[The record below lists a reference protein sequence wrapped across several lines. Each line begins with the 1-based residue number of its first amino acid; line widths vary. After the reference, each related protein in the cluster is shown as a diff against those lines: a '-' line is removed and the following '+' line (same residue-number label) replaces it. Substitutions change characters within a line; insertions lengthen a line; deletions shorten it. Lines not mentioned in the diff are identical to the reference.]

1 MVGLI
6 PVTNILFLAKGEK
19 ANLISSN
26 ELLCSMA
33 KQENIEFHNAENL
46 VDLKPE
52 IRAHRPEILLI
63 DEEVFCENLGNPECR
78 YSSKSCRPFVL
89 VLMNPGHSKEETF
102 SFLRNGADDVIDRDV
117 SEEEFILKV
126 FSILRR
132 KEVLEVDHLSDLPAK
147 NKTYSILEHCRS
159 NLNDWAV
166 IHIDILNFQSY
177 GTMYGVA
184 QADKAIT
191 KTAYFLR
198 NVLKEIE
205 ISEYFIGHLGRD
217 NFVIVADTNSFEK
230 VVFEI
235 KRKFKN
241 ILEQLYKKVDYD
253 NGYIISSA
261 PNKVRR
267 KEGLLDLNIGYCSSI
282 DRNFLSGTDIIE
294 QCVRNKMNS
303 ELKNKRVLVL
313 EDDEDFAFLLEET
326 LIREGN
332 DARLASSLENLI
344 EEVER
349 FQPRSLILEASKL
362 GPKNFQPLCGQL
374 QRFKDEFGLKILI
387 ATNVPGHQNFLAH
400 GADVYL
406 PKPYDLETLLKE
418 VRRLRYT
425 HA

>member
-6 PVTNILFLAKGEK
+6 PAKIILFLAKDDEK
-19 ANLISSN
+19 RTICSN
-26 ELLCSMA
+26 QLLCELA
-33 KQENIEFHNAENL
+33 KKENIEFQNSKEL
-46 VDLKPE
+46 VNLKPE
-52 IRAHRPEILLI
+52 VREIRPEILLI
-63 DEEVFCENLGNPECR
+63 DEDVFVENINNSQTK
-78 YSSKSCRPFVL
+78 YASKSCRPFVL
-89 VLMNPGHSKEETF
+89 VLSNPGHSKEETF
-102 SFLRNGADDVIDRDV
+102 EFLRNGADDVIARDV
-117 SEEEFILKV
+117 SEEEFMLKIA
-126 FSILRR
+126 SILRR
-132 KEVLEVDHLSDLPAK
+132 KSVLEIDHLSELPAK

-159 NLNDWAV
+159 QLNDWAV
-166 IHIDILNFQSY
+166 VHIDILNFQSY
-177 GTMYGVA
+177 GVMYGVA
-184 QADKAIT
+184 QADKAIA
-191 KTAYFLR
+191 KTASFLEKVLAEMELEEYFL
-198 NVLKEIE
+198 
-205 ISEYFIGHLGRD
+205 GHLGRD
-217 NFVIVADTNSFEK
+217 NFVVVADTNSFEK
-230 VVFEI
+230 IVFEM

-241 ILEQLYKKVDYD
+241 ILEKLYKKVDYE

-313 EDDEDFAFLLEET
+313 EDDTDFAYLLEET

-332 DARLASSLENLI
+332 DAKLASGLENLI
-344 EEVER
+344 KEVEE

-362 GPKNFQPLCGQL
+362 GPKNFQPICSQL

>member
-1 MVGLI
+1 MGLI
-6 PVTNILFLAKGEK
+6 PKTYILFLAQEGLRKT
-19 ANLISSN
+19 ICTN
-26 ELLCSMA
+26 ELLSKLA
-33 KQENIEFHNAENL
+33 EKENIEFQNSLEL

-52 IRAHRPEILLI
+52 IRELRPEILLI
-63 DEEVFCENLGNPECR
+63 DEEVFLENIKNPNTN

-89 VLMNPGHSKEETF
+89 VLANPGHTKEETF
-102 SFLRNGADDVIDRDV
+102 EFLRNGADDVISRDV
-117 SEEEFILKV
+117 SEEEFMLKIG
-126 FSILRR
+126 SILRR
-132 KEVLEVDHLSDLPAK
+132 KAVLEIDHLSELPAK
-147 NKTYSILEHCRS
+147 NKTYSIMEHCRTQ
-159 NLNDWAV
+159 LNDWAV

-177 GTMYGVA
+177 GVMYGVA
-184 QADKAIT
+184 QADKAIA
-191 KTAYFLR
+191 KTAYFLQD
-198 NVLKEIE
+198 VLDEMPLE
-205 ISEYFIGHLGRD
+205 EYFLGHLGRD
-217 NFVIVADTNSFEK
+217 NFVVVADTNSFEK
-230 VVFEI
+230 IVFEV
-235 KRKFKN
+235 KRRFKS
-241 ILEQLYKKVDYD
+241 ILAELYKKVDHD

-261 PNKVRR
+261 PHKVRR

-294 QCVRNKMNS
+294 QCVRNKKNS

-313 EDDEDFAFLLEET
+313 EDDDDFAFLLEET
-326 LIREGN
+326 LVREGN
-332 DARLASSLENLI
+332 EARLASGLENLI
-344 EEVER
+344 KEVEE

-362 GPKNFQPLCGQL
+362 GPKNFQPLCSQL

>member
-6 PVTNILFLAKGEK
+6 PAKIILFLANDEK
-19 ANLISSN
+19 KTICSN
-26 ELLCSMA
+26 ELLRELA
-33 KQENIEFHNAENL
+33 KKENIEFQNSKEL
-46 VDLKPE
+46 VNLKPE
-52 IRAHRPEILLI
+52 VREIRPEILLI
-63 DEEVFCENLGNPECR
+63 DEDVFVENINNPETK
-78 YSSKSCRPFVL
+78 YASKSCRPFVL
-89 VLMNPGHSKEETF
+89 VLANPGHTKEETF
-102 SFLRNGADDVIDRDV
+102 EFLRNGADDVIARDV
-117 SEEEFILKV
+117 SEEEFMLKIA
-126 FSILRR
+126 SILRR
-132 KEVLEVDHLSDLPAK
+132 KSVLEIDNLSELPAK
-147 NKTYSILEHCRS
+147 NKTYSILEHCRTQ
-159 NLNDWAV
+159 LNDWAV
-166 IHIDILNFQSY
+166 VHIDILNFQSY
-177 GTMYGVA
+177 GVMYGVA
-184 QADKAIT
+184 QADKAIS
-191 KTAYFLR
+191 KTASFLEKVLFEMDLDEYFL
-198 NVLKEIE
+198 
-205 ISEYFIGHLGRD
+205 GHLGRD
-217 NFVIVADTNSFEK
+217 NFVVVADTNSFEK
-230 VVFEI
+230 IVFEI

-241 ILEQLYKKVDYD
+241 ILEKLYKKVDYE

-294 QCVRNKMNS
+294 QCVRNKMNA

-313 EDDEDFAFLLEET
+313 EDDTDFAYLLEET
-326 LIREGN
+326 LVREGN
-332 DARLASSLENLI
+332 DAKLASGLENLI
-344 EEVER
+344 KEVEE

-362 GPKNFQPLCGQL
+362 GPKNFQPICSQL